1 MNIFKYIIA
10 LYIFLALLL
19 VALATA
25 VYLVY
30 APFAKYAYAT
40 ALVIHSF
47 YMFYEYKTTLKAL
60 SSRGK
65 ES

>member
-1 MNIFKYIIA
+1 MNIFKQIIL

-19 VALATA
+19 AALATA

-40 ALVIHSF
+40 ALIIHSF
-47 YMFYEYKTTLKAL
+47 YMFYEYKTTLKIL
-60 SSRGK
+60 SQKGK